1 MKRLFST
8 RYSEFS
14 FNLSML
20 LLRAGAGILLFV
32 FHGLPKLQ
40 KFEERKETFS
50 DPLGVGHA
58 PSLVLVIFAEVFCAL
73 LLVIGLLT
81 RGAAFVLVILFS
93 VIIFMVHKGKPWKES
108 EMALLFLMAAIALLF
123 CGPGKWSVD
132 KLIGK

>member
-20 LLRAGAGILLFV
+20 LLRAGTGILLFA

-40 KFEERKETFS
+40 KFEERKDTFS
-50 DPLGVGHA
+50 DPLGIGHT

-73 LLVIGLLT
+73 LIVMGMLT
-81 RGAAFVLVILFS
+81 RVAAFVLVVLFS
-93 VIIFMVHKGKPWKES
+93 VIIFMAHKGKPWNES
-108 EMALLFLMAAIALLF
+108 ELALLFLLAAIAVLF
-123 CGPGKWSVD
+123 CGPGKWSLD